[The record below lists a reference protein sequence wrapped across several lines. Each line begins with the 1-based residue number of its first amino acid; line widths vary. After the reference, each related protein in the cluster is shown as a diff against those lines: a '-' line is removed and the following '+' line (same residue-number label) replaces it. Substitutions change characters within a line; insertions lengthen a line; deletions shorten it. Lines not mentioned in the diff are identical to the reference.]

1 MTSLIRHL
9 IDSCALAKRAL
20 TRVCYYCDIMI
31 RSKLLKTIA
40 LAAAL
45 ISSVHAVRAEQFDIN
60 DYQGRVVYLDFWASW
75 CSPCR
80 QSFPFMNEL
89 HAEYADKGL
98 SIVSVNIDY
107 KKADAEEFLAE
118 TPALFKVIYDP
129 ESELAGE
136 YDVRAMP
143 TSFVFDRNGKLLGS
157 HTGFKIEDIEELRTS
172 LVGLIDAD

>member
-1 MTSLIRHL
+1 
-9 IDSCALAKRAL
+9 
-20 TRVCYYCDIMI
+20 MI
-31 RSKLLKTIA
+31 RSKLLKSLA
-40 LAAAL
+40 LATAL
-45 ISSVHAVRAEQFDIN
+45 LTSMHAVRAEQFDIN

-80 QSFPFMNEL
+80 QSFPFLNEM
-89 HAEYADKGL
+89 HTEYDDKGL

-107 KKADAEEFLAE
+107 KKADAEKFLSE

-129 ESELAGE
+129 ESELASE

-157 HTGFKIEDIEELRTS
+157 HTGFKVEDIDELRAS
-172 LVGLIDAD
+172 LVGLIDAE